1 MNIFFIALIAVA
13 VLLFTAVPG
22 FLLIKKKMISEECI
36 PGLSKILLFVC
47 QPCLAIYTFSSTE
60 LSADK
65 LVSMGIFAFLVIGVH
80 ALMLTVMFL
89 IFKRKSHEVIYRIMT
104 IGTTFGNC
112 AFFGIPIIEA
122 LLPDIASEV
131 IVYTTVYGT
140 TMNIIGWTVGSAI
153 ISHDTRYIKLKK
165 IFLNPATI
173 GFAVAFTIF
182 IFRIPIQADFY
193 SMIELVGRMV
203 SPLSMLIMGMRLATV
218 KLSSMFNDVRIY
230 ITVAIKQFAMPLLA
244 FTVLYFLPIGQDI
257 KQTFFITTAC
267 PVASVVLNFAEI
279 IGEGQKESANLVLFS
294 TILSIV
300 TLPIMMFLLPIL

>member
-1 MNIFFIALIAVA
+1 MQVFQIALIAVA
-13 VLLFTAVPG
+13 VLLLTAVPG
-22 FLLIKKKMISEECI
+22 YILVKRKMVSEECI
-36 PGLSKILLFVC
+36 PGLSKLLLFVC
-47 QPCLAIYTFSSTE
+47 QPCLAIYTFAKTE
-60 LSADK
+60 LSAEK
-65 LVSMGIFAFLVIGVH
+65 LCNMGIFALLVIGVH
-80 ALMLTVMFL
+80 AIMLTVVFL
-89 IFKRKSHEVIYRIMT
+89 ILKKKSKAVIYRIMT

-122 LLPDIASEV
+122 LLPEIAPEV

-140 TMNIIGWTVGSAI
+140 TMNIIGWTIGAAI

-165 IFLNPATI
+165 IFVNPAMI
-173 GFAVAFTIF
+173 GFVIAFAIYLLQ
-182 IFRIPIQADFY
+182 IPIRAEFY

-218 KLSSMFNDVRIY
+218 KFSDMFKDVRIY
-230 ITVAIKQFAMPLLA
+230 LTVAVKQFVMPLLA
-244 FTVLYFLPIGQDI
+244 FAVLICLPVSQDI
-257 KQTFFITTAC
+257 KQTFFIVAAC

-300 TLPIMMFLLPIL
+300 TLPVMMFLLPAL